1 MTRTDTAWRI
11 VNARPERVYQAFVDP
26 VALAAWLPPNGM
38 KGRFEEF
45 DLRPGGAYRMVLTFL
60 ERDRLT
66 QAKTSKDTDVA
77 EGRFI
82 EVIPNRRIVQEAK
95 FESDDPRFAGT
106 MVITWS
112 FDDCPNGTRVT
123 VRCDNVPDG
132 ISKADHDAGLKSS
145 LENLAAFLK

>member
-26 VALAAWLPPNGM
+26 VALAAWLPPKGM
-38 KGRFEEF
+38 IGRFEKF

-60 ERDRLT
+60 ERSHST
-66 QAKTSKDTDVA
+66 EGKTSQDTDIA
-77 EGRFI
+77 EGRYI
-82 EVIPNRRIVQEAK
+82 EVIPNRRIVQEAR
-95 FESDDPRFAGT
+95 FESGDSRFACT

-112 FDDCPNGTRVT
+112 FDDAPDGTRVT